1 MNDIGCGDQCAA
13 APAGRLVDLQ
23 DAVGL
28 VLAHDITE
36 VVPGV
41 RKGPA
46 FKKGHVVGP
55 KDLEHLARLGKQ
67 HLYVLAIAPGQM
79 HENDAVELMARA
91 LCGPGVQPAGPPA
104 EGKITLIASQD
115 GLFDLDL
122 ARLLEF
128 NMVDQVMCAT
138 IHRHTVVK
146 KGTPLAGT
154 RPIPLVIAR
163 DLVERACAV
172 ASREGGLLRVLPLK
186 PLTAG
191 VVVTGNEVASGLIE
205 DRFAPIVTG
214 KIEALGGRVAE
225 VRFCP
230 DDRLAVAMAIRGLVQ
245 DGAEIII
252 TTAGMSVDP
261 DDVTRLAIAD
271 AGGRDLLYGT
281 PVLPGAMFLV
291 GTLDGPAGEVP
302 ILGVPA
308 CALFHAVT
316 VLDLVLPR
324 VLAGERFTRPK
335 IAALAHGGFC
345 QNCAD
350 GCRFPICGFGR
361 GGPGAPGGA

>member
-1 MNDIGCGDQCAA
+1 MSDYDCGDQCAA
-13 APAGRLVDLQ
+13 SPAGRLVDLE

-36 VVPGV
+36 IVPGAH
-41 RKGPA
+41 KGPA

-55 KDLEHLARLGKQ
+55 ADLQHLARLGKQ
-67 HLYVLAIAPGQM
+67 HLYVLEMAPGQM
-79 HENDAVELMARA
+79 HEDEAVQLMARA
-91 LCGPGVQPAGPPA
+91 LCGPGVTPAGPPS
-104 EGKITLIASQD
+104 EGKITIIAEHD
-115 GLFDLDL
+115 GLFDLDIEQL
-122 ARLLEF
+122 MAF
-128 NMVDQVMCAT
+128 NLVDQVMCAT

-146 KGTPLAGT
+146 TGQALAGT
-154 RPIPLVIAR
+154 RPIPLVIER
-163 DLVERACAV
+163 RLVEQACQV
-172 ASREGGLLRVLPLK
+172 AGQNGGLLKVLPLS
-186 PLTAG
+186 PLKAG

-214 KIEALGGRVAE
+214 KIEALGGSVLG

-230 DDRLAVAMAIRGLVQ
+230 DDRLAVALAIQGLVQ
-245 DGAEIII
+245 AGAQIII

-291 GTLDGPAGEVP
+291 GMLDGPAGELP

-308 CALFHAVT
+308 CALFHPVT
-316 VLDLVLPR
+316 VLDLILPR

-335 IAALAHGGFC
+335 IAALAHGGYC

-350 GCRFPICGFGR
+350 GCRFPVCGFGR
-361 GGPGAPGGA
+361 GGPVPGLA

>member
-1 MNDIGCGDQCAA
+1 MTDYGCGDQCSST
-13 APAGRLVDLQ
+13 PAGRLVDLQ

-36 VVPGV
+36 IVPGV
-41 RKGPA
+41 HKGPA
-46 FKKGHVVGP
+46 FKKGHMVAP
-55 KDLEHLARLGKQ
+55 QDLEHLARLGKQ
-67 HLYVLAIAPGQM
+67 HLYILAIGPGQM
-79 HENDAVELMARA
+79 HENDAAELMART
-91 LCGPGVQPAGPPA
+91 LCGPGVELAGPPV

-115 GLFDLDL
+115 GLFDLDPS
-122 ARLLEF
+122 RLVNF

-154 RPIPLVIAR
+154 RPIPLVIER
-163 DLVERACAV
+163 GLVEQACAV
-172 ASREGGLLRVLPLK
+172 ADREGGLLRVLPLK
-186 PLTAG
+186 PLAAG
-191 VVVTGNEVASGLIE
+191 VVVTGNEVANGLIE
-205 DRFAPIVTG
+205 DRFAPIVTA
-214 KIEALGGRVAE
+214 KIEALGGRVAA

-230 DDRLAVAMAIRGLVQ
+230 DDRLAVAMAIQGLLTS
-245 DGAEIII
+245 GAQIII

-261 DDVTRLAIAD
+261 NDVTRLAIAD
-271 AGGRDLLYGT
+271 AGGRNLLYGT

-291 GTLDGPAGEVP
+291 GVLDGPAGEVP

-316 VLDLVLPR
+316 ALDLVLPR

-335 IAALAHGGFC
+335 IAALAHGGYC
-345 QNCAD
+345 QNCSN
-350 GCRFPICGFGR
+350 GCRFPVCGFGR
-361 GGPGAPGGA
+361 GGSVPGLP